1 MTHIQETLLE
11 SKMTEIERTRSWSPR
26 VISKFETLIR
36 SGDDLSLYRV
46 NPLAFARDRAIAE
59 PESID
64 LFLYATRCGL
74 FEMSWDVVCPQS
86 GMVLESFGALRT
98 LKTHYVCG
106 LCDVTGDTDLDDF
119 IEVTFTVSPQLRRLP
134 FHDPASLSVEDFHWK
149 LRFLNDARIPGQQIR
164 FLDYLHGFVRGLS
177 FLPPGSATTIRCELG
192 PGALAGVNVQTQ
204 AAFVVAVA
212 GEPTTTPTILR
223 IGYDGQRF
231 SSSLAAVPPGPVI
244 VEAENTGAMRGSL
257 LLINWPPEVLAQT
270 IKPPLD
276 FDPYMSG
283 GMLLAR
289 QTFRRLFRSERVDE
303 REGLGIRQVT
313 LLFTDIKGS
322 TAMYERLGDLNAYA
336 LVREHFALLGA
347 TVQEHSGAIVKTI
360 GDAVMAVFSRPTD
373 AVSAALHMLGEIERH
388 NSEHGDPSII
398 LKIGAHCG
406 PSIAVTLND
415 NLDYFGQTVNV
426 AARVQSLADAGEIC
440 ISEALYSAPG
450 VSDLL
455 SGHSIA
461 EFDAPLRGV
470 EGSASVYRVMRRHA
484 C

>member
-1 MTHIQETLLE
+1 MTDIREHLLE
-11 SKMTEIERTRSWSPR
+11 SKMTEIEQARIWSPR
-26 VISKFETLIR
+26 VISRFETLVR
-36 SGDDLSLYRV
+36 SGDDLSLYRI
-46 NPLAFARDRAIAE
+46 NPLAFARDRAISEA
-59 PESID
+59 ESID
-64 LFLYATRCGL
+64 LFLHATRSGL

-86 GMVLESFGALRT
+86 GMVLDSFGALRT

-106 LCDVTGDTDLDDF
+106 LCDVSGETDLDDF

-134 FHDPASLSVEDFHWK
+134 FHDPDSLSVEDYHWK
-149 LRFLNDARIPGQQIR
+149 LRFLSDGRLPGQQVR
-164 FLDYLHGFVRGLS
+164 FLDFLQGLVRGLA
-177 FLPPGSATTIRCELG
+177 FLPPGATTTLRTDLG
-192 PGALAGVNVQTQ
+192 PGALSGVNVRTQ
-204 AAFVVAVA
+204 AAFAVPIL
-212 GEPTTTPTILR
+212 GEPAATPTHLR
-223 IGYDGQRF
+223 VRYDGQRF
-231 SSSLAAVPPGPVI
+231 SPSVSAVPPGPIVI
-244 VEAENTGAMRGSL
+244 DVENSGTARGSL

-270 IKPPLD
+270 VKPTLD
-276 FDPYMSG
+276 FEPYMSG

-313 LLFTDIKGS
+313 LLFTDLKGS

-347 TVQEHSGAIVKTI
+347 TVQQHSGAIVKTI

-373 AVSAALHMLGEIERH
+373 AVSAALDMLGEIERY

-406 PSIAVTLND
+406 PSIAVTLNE

-426 AARVQSLADAGEIC
+426 AARVQSLAEAGEIC

-450 VSDLL
+450 VSQILTGL
-455 SGHSIA
+455 KIV

-470 EGSASVYRVMRRHA
+470 EGNACVYRVVGG
-484 C
+484 

>member
-1 MTHIQETLLE
+1 MTNIKEHLLE
-11 SKMTEIERTRSWSPR
+11 SKMTEIEQARTWSPR
-26 VISKFETLIR
+26 VISRFETLVR
-36 SGDDLSLYRV
+36 SGDDLSLYRI
-46 NPLAFARDRAIAE
+46 NPLAFARDRAISEA
-59 PESID
+59 ESID
-64 LFLYATRCGL
+64 LFLHATRSGL

-86 GMVLESFGALRT
+86 GMVLDSFGALRT

-106 LCDVTGDTDLDDF
+106 LCDVSGETDLDDF

-134 FHDPASLSVEDFHWK
+134 FHDPDSLSVEDYHWK
-149 LRFLNDARIPGQQIR
+149 LRFLSDGRLPGQQVR
-164 FLDYLHGFVRGLS
+164 FLGFLQGLVRGLA
-177 FLPPGSATTIRCELG
+177 FLPPGATTTLRSDLG
-192 PGALAGVNVQTQ
+192 PGALSGVNVRTQ
-204 AAFVVAVA
+204 AAFAVPIL
-212 GEPTTTPTILR
+212 GEPAATPTHLQVR
-223 IGYDGQRF
+223 YDGQRF
-231 SSSLAAVPPGPVI
+231 SPSVSAVPPGPIVI
-244 VEAENTGAMRGSL
+244 DVENSGTARGSL

-270 IKPPLD
+270 VKPTLD
-276 FDPYMSG
+276 FEPYMSG

-313 LLFTDIKGS
+313 LLFTDLKGS

-347 TVQEHSGAIVKTI
+347 TVQQHSGAIVKTI

-373 AVSAALHMLGEIERH
+373 AVSAALDILGEIERY
-388 NSEHGDPSII
+388 NAEHGDPSII

-406 PSIAVTLND
+406 PSIAVTLNE

-450 VSDLL
+450 VSQILTGL
-455 SGHSIA
+455 KIV

-470 EGSASVYRVMRRHA
+470 EGNACVYRVVRG
-484 C
+484 